1 MQLFTEQTKFK
12 IEWAEGY
19 EDETSAYVGKELSLY
34 EFLYIITKRN
44 HEVALQNL
52 ADGSYGC
59 YDKHKVFVK
68 YDDKSEWEVYDRLDL
83 GNEYDWKCI
92 FADFEQALSKI
103 LEWKAWSEMIR
114 DGKAEWESRNA

>member
-1 MQLFTEQTKFK
+1 MQLFTENTKFK
-12 IEWAEGY
+12 IAWAEGY
-19 EDETSAYVGKELSLY
+19 EDETSAYVDKELSLC

-52 ADGSYGC
+52 AEDSYGC
-59 YDKHKVFVK
+59 YDKHKVLVK
-68 YDDKSEWEVYDRLDL
+68 YDDKSEWELYDRFDL

-92 FADFEQALSKI
+92 FADLEQKLAKI
-103 LEWKAWSEMIR
+103 LEWKAWSELIR